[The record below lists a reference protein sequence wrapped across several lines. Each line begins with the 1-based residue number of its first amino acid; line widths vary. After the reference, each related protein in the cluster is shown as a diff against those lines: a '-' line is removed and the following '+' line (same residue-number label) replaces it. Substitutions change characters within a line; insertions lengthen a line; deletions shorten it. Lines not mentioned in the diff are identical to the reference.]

1 MKSISLNDGTVRKYF
16 SDGKR
21 IIPKAHL
28 ESVCNLNKKKI
39 CEYLFL
45 LRFGETEWRYVCA
58 KKTPVKKAIDK
69 LFKEAEVK
77 IRFDSCEG
85 LGPLI
90 KK

>member
-28 ESVCNLNKKKI
+28 ESVCNLNKKNTCKYI
-39 CEYLFL
+39 FL
-45 LRFGETEWRYVCA
+45 LRLGETEWKYACA
-58 KKTPVKKAIDK
+58 KKTPVRTAIDTMFETGQMETK
-69 LFKEAEVK
+69 
-77 IRFDSCEG
+77 FDGCEG
-85 LGPLI
+85 IGPLI